1 MSSDAQRK
9 ANAKYLSGQ
18 DDIKIRVPKGQRER
32 YKKHAAAQGKSLN
45 ALIVELLERDIKERG
60 EE

>member
-9 ANAKYLSGQ
+9 ATAKYLSGQ

-32 YKKHAAAQGKSLN
+32 YKKYAAAQGKSLN
-45 ALIVELLERDIKERG
+45 TLIVELMERDIKERG

>member
-18 DDIKIRVPKGQRER
+18 DDIKIRVLKGQRER
-32 YKKHAAAQGKSLN
+32 YKAHAAAQGKSLN
-45 ALIVELLERDIKERG
+45 TLIVELLERDIKERG

>member
-1 MSSDAQRK
+1 MSSNAQRK

-32 YKKHAAAQGKSLN
+32 YKTHAAAQGKSLN
-45 ALIVELLERDIKERG
+45 TLIVELLERDIKERG

>member
-9 ANAKYLSGQ
+9 ANAKYLSGH

-32 YKKHAAAQGKSLN
+32 YKKHAATQGKSLN
-45 ALIVELLERDIKERG
+45 VLVIELLERDIKERG